1 MRFLVIGLL
10 FTGIGLAVLGIAV
23 FIPFLITGVEPE
35 DLIPVYIGAIGIFA
49 IVFISAFFT
58 TFTEIGGY
66 THPDDMLF
74 SNIFAFLYA
83 VCAVLAGGIFFPTPE
98 TQELIFDLASMI
110 IVAYGFL
117 ILLTVLGPRLGV
129 GSLAEE
135 ELERGKQSISRYM
148 LFSLIIGGI
157 IGLIN
162 MGFGMIYTQLGFNWA
177 AVGLIAITAIVVVFM
192 GFFFRTQYAIVE
204 E

>member
-23 FIPFLITGVEPE
+23 FIPFLLTEVEPS

-83 VCAVLAGGIFFPTPE
+83 VCAVLSGGVFFPAHE
-98 TQELIFDLASMI
+98 RLLFDLASMI

-162 MGFGMIYTQLGFNWA
+162 MGFGMVYTELGFNWA
-177 AVGLIAITAIVVVFM
+177 AIGLIVITAIVVVFM